1 MFDYIY
7 QWIRNLAFYLVL
19 TTAVIQVIPGS
30 DYKKYIR
37 FFTGLVLIIML
48 MTPVLKLF
56 GMEESLK
63 DYYDYAKYQMQ
74 MEEMKNS
81 AKYLEEIDPAQYLGN
96 LESSDYDSEKDDN
109 GEIDVEEIEIGK

>member
-19 TTAVIQVIPGS
+19 ATAVIQVIPGS

-37 FFTGLVLIIML
+37 FFTGLVLVIMM

-56 GMEESLK
+56 GMEDSLK
-63 DYYDYAKYQMQ
+63 DYYNYAEYRWKI
-74 MEEMKNS
+74 EEMENVKQIGYITKESLGKMLVTRDGN
-81 AKYLEEIDPAQYLGN
+81 EFEITAQGWN
-96 LESSDYDSEKDDN
+96 HMQQ
-109 GEIDVEEIEIGK
+109 

>member
-19 TTAVIQVIPGS
+19 ATAVLQVIPGS

-37 FFTGLVLIIML
+37 FFTGLVLVIMM

-56 GMEESLK
+56 GMEDSLK
-63 DYYDYAKYQMQ
+63 DYYNYAEYRWKI
-74 MEEMKNS
+74 EEMENA
-81 AKYLEEIDPAQYLGN
+81 AKYLEGIDSAEYLGN
-96 LESSDYDSEKDDN
+96 IGSADNNDEKDED
-109 GEIDVEEIEIGK
+109 GKIDVEEIEIGK